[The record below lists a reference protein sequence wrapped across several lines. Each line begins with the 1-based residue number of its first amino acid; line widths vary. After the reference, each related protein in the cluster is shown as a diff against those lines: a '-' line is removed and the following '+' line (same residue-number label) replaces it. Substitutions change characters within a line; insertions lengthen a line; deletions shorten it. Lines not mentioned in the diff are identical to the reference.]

1 MESSNDSY
9 VMPVSGGEISYVE
22 AGEGPAIVW
31 LHGIGS
37 GAGSWRHQK
46 SHFSSRFRV
55 VMWNAPGYGQSTP
68 PTNEFP
74 SAGDYAVSLV
84 ALLDSLQIRRCH
96 LVGHSLGALMAARF
110 AADYGDERLLSL
122 TLCAAAGGKGRLSA
136 LQQTAILDERLGD
149 LRSLGARGMAE
160 KRGPRL
166 LGPGATADMIQEV
179 IEIQANSVKAVGYER
194 AARMLV
200 RADIYSD
207 LKRLPAS
214 LRVQVVYGEDDSIT
228 LPESSQ
234 SIAAACGA
242 PAYAVV
248 GAGHA
253 LYLERPE
260 RFNEVI
266 ETLVHVVADRRG
278 VPADPNMQ

>member
-1 MESSNDSY
+1 MDSSEDMFI
-9 VMPVSGGEISYVE
+9 VPISGGDVSYLE
-22 AGEGPAIVW
+22 AGAGPALVW

-37 GAGSWRHQK
+37 GARSWRHQK
-46 SHFSSRFRV
+46 AFFSDRFRV

-68 PTNEFP
+68 HRNDFP

-84 ALLDSLQIRRCH
+84 GLLDSLQIRRCH

-122 TLCAAAGGKGRLSA
+122 TLCAAAGGRGRLSP
-136 LQQTAILDERLGD
+136 QQQSAVLDERLGD
-149 LRSLGARGMAE
+149 LQRLGTRGMAE

-166 LGPGATADMIQEV
+166 LGPHATVDMIHEV
-179 IEIQANSVKAVGYER
+179 VEIQAHAVRAAGYER

-200 RADIYSD
+200 RADLYSD

-214 LRVQVVYGEDDSIT
+214 LRRQVVYGEDDAIT
-228 LPESSQ
+228 TPESNQ
-234 SIAAACGA
+234 RVAAACGA
-242 PAYAVV
+242 SAHAVA

-253 LYLERPE
+253 LYLERPDQ
-260 RFNEVI
+260 FNGTI
-266 ETLVHVVADRRG
+266 EAFVDAIRAG
-278 VPADPNMQ
+278 E